1 MSPCAFSHGPGRS
14 DTEDVGKV
22 MRACTDLCLRVLSVM
37 DLGGQGMEDEQNN
50 NERKMIRRPAPTDA
64 DKWNAL
70 PEVPKRA
77 GKLEV
82 V

>member
-1 MSPCAFSHGPGRS
+1 
-14 DTEDVGKV
+14 
-22 MRACTDLCLRVLSVM
+22 M

-50 NERKMIRRPAPTDA
+50 NERKMIRRPAPSDA

-77 GKLEV
+77 GKLEAV
-82 V
+82 WLMTYL

>member
-1 MSPCAFSHGPGRS
+1 
-14 DTEDVGKV
+14 
-22 MRACTDLCLRVLSVM
+22 M

-50 NERKMIRRPAPTDA
+50 NERKMIRRPAPSDA

-77 GKLEV
+77 GKLEAV
-82 V
+82 WLMKYLQQTVQIWAFAVREQ

>member
-1 MSPCAFSHGPGRS
+1 MSLCALSHGPGRS

-22 MRACTDLCLRVLSVM
+22 MRACIDLCFRVFSVM

-50 NERKMIRRPAPTDA
+50 NDRKMIRRPAPSDA

-77 GKLEV
+77 GKLKAV
-82 V
+82 